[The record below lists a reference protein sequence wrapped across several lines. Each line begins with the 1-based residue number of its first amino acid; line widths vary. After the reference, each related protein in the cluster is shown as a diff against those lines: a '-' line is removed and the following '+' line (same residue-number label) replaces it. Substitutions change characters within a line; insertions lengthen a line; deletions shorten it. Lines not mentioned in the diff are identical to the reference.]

1 MSLPS
6 IRHQGLPPYHSGL
19 PGHWG
24 LSTRISS
31 HTAPGHPSLPLHE
44 AASSRP
50 PQRPAGSS
58 PGTPSLPESH
68 AAPGHSLQDTSWPDL
83 ADARKVPVRG
93 GPALPRVKP
102 TSPLGASAPSET
114 PPHFSGSQSRPIPPS
129 LSEALR
135 PFGLRAPGNN
145 VAALPC
151 LLYTSDAA
159 DDLLCVDLGG

>member
-24 LSTRISS
+24 LSTHISS

-83 ADARKVPVRG
+83 ADARKVPV
-93 GPALPRVKP
+93 P
-102 TSPLGASAPSET
+102 APSNPLMN
-114 PPHFSGSQSRPIPPS
+114 PPLEDYPVLDWLLSSRLLEYLFFTTESSGPVRLPPS
-129 LSEALR
+129 HW
-135 PFGLRAPGNN
+135 
-145 VAALPC
+145 
-151 LLYTSDAA
+151 
-159 DDLLCVDLGG
+159 